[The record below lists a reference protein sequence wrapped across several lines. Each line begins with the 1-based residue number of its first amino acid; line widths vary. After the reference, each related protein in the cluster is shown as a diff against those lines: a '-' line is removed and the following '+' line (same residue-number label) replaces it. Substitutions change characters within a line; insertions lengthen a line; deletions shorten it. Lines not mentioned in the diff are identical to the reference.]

1 MQTEMHSVSMSSADI
16 TTHDLTARSL
26 IRMNPI
32 IKASMLLDM
41 EVNPVQAGMK
51 LTTPFPMNGMR
62 FGVPAAC

>member
-1 MQTEMHSVSMSSADI
+1 MHSVSMSS
-16 TTHDLTARSL
+16 
-26 IRMNPI
+26 I

-41 EVNPVQAGMK
+41 EVKPVQAGMK